1 MKILRN
7 GNLVFAQVPRE
18 SYSPRMLK
26 TRLIIVGLI
35 LAIVAGVGLF
45 IALLMV
51 RLPGTGAPPKIQ
63 NTATLL
69 RQVETLSELVTV
81 KYVLE
86 KVVILED
93 IKWYGE
99 NRVLMVAHGI
109 VKAGVN
115 LKELKPEDMTVSD
128 KKIVLKLPRAMITDV
143 YLDEQKT
150 RVVDRTTGLLRTF
163 DKDLEQNAR
172 RQAVDDLRLAARY
185 NGIYEDAEER
195 ARLQLSNLFRQLGY
209 EVEFQK
215 NK

>member
-1 MKILRN
+1 
-7 GNLVFAQVPRE
+7 
-18 SYSPRMLK
+18 MLK

-45 IALLMV
+45 IGLLV
-51 RLPGTGAPPKIQ
+51 IRLPGAGGPPKIQ
-63 NTATLL
+63 STATLL

-86 KVVILED
+86 KIVILED

-99 NRVLMVAHGI
+99 NRVLMVAHGV
-109 VKAGVN
+109 VKAGVD
-115 LKELKPEDMTVSD
+115 LKEVKPEDLRVSD
-128 KKIVLKLPRAMITDV
+128 GKVVLKLPRAVITDV

-150 RVVDRTTGLLRTF
+150 RIVDRTTGLLRTF

-172 RQAVDDLRLAARY
+172 RQAVADLRLAARY

-195 ARLQLSNLFRQLGY
+195 ARLQLSSLFRQLGF